1 MEYPVLKTNI
11 ILTVWQT
18 VRRMTDK
25 ILGVKGL
32 KSKWHVLHP
41 KILFVRFAYRLVSI
55 DLSTHKNKPFLN
67 ATDWQSKL
75 SVDEQHFWASEFTA
89 MAFSVNPS
97 SKYACANL

>member
-32 KSKWHVLHP
+32 KSK
-41 KILFVRFAYRLVSI
+41 
-55 DLSTHKNKPFLN
+55 
-67 ATDWQSKL
+67 
-75 SVDEQHFWASEFTA
+75 
-89 MAFSVNPS
+89 
-97 SKYACANL
+97 